1 MRGSVLA
8 RTLHD
13 ARRGLVWWSLGLAGY
28 VAMIVAVYPTI
39 RDNEELK
46 RLVEHYPDA
55 LKAFFAFG
63 GQLDFA
69 SAQGY
74 LGGELFSFMI
84 PALLLVVAVGGGAG
98 AIAGEEE
105 RGTLDLLLSSPL
117 SRRRIALEKL
127 VALCVE
133 LLGLGVV
140 LWSSLWL
147 GGRIVSMGIPAAD
160 LAGATASAVLLAS
173 AYGAIAFLLG
183 AGTGR
188 KALAIGIS
196 IAAAVAAFLV
206 SSLASIVDALEP
218 LRAVSPFHHYA
229 AGDPLTNG
237 LQPWHALFLLAVGAT
252 AALAGLLLFDRRDVA
267 S

>member
-1 MRGSVLA
+1 
-8 RTLHD
+8 
-13 ARRGLVWWSLGLAGY
+13 
-28 VAMIVAVYPTI
+28 
-39 RDNEELK
+39 
-46 RLVEHYPDA
+46 
-55 LKAFFAFG
+55 
-63 GQLDFA
+63 
-69 SAQGY
+69 
-74 LGGELFSFMI
+74 
-84 PALLLVVAVGGGAG
+84 
-98 AIAGEEE
+98 
-105 RGTLDLLLSSPL
+105 
-117 SRRRIALEKL
+117 
-127 VALCVE
+127 
-133 LLGLGVV
+133 
-140 LWSSLWL
+140 
-147 GGRIVSMGIPAAD
+147 MGIPAAD